1 MDVRI
6 SQPVGFSQ
14 SGSRPNNEDAFFPEP
29 QQATPQQRWFLVCDG
44 VGGAERGEVASQMA
58 VAGFDAYFRQNPV
71 AVATEAYIQQAL
83 TTVQDAFDTYLLAN
97 PQAEGMGTTLTL
109 LYLHEAGA
117 TVAHLGDSRVY
128 LVRKGEINWRT
139 DDHSYVNELVKAG
152 VLKAADAHR
161 HPQRNVITRA
171 IQGGEKRAEA
181 AVQLINDLQAGD
193 YFFLCTDGVLERIS
207 DELLENTL
215 GSLNTD
221 DEKLRMLWGFCH
233 GQTRDNFTGYL
244 IPIAAVT
251 GEVAPA
257 YRVAKPVYDRSY
269 IDSDNSVT
277 VISAPAPSPNPAPVP
292 PVPQPVAAPVPVQQP
307 LSQVA
312 GPVMA
317 APAQA
322 PVRPEPALPPPRPSA
337 TPAPE
342 PMPVGQARSPA
353 SRVLLGVALLF
364 GVIALGIGGYVFWQ
378 RMQQAGRQETRSA
391 SPQPA
396 VAPGTPPAEPGKPA
410 LSAQQTQVITQ
421 GAQKVRPDQASQ
433 ASQVSSQTAAAAT
446 TTAITTTS
454 LAADGAN
461 VAKAVTSAGA
471 GLAATKPDKANT
483 DGKPEKSKT
492 EKTTETALI
501 ITATTAPDVF
511 VGKKN
516 GKYGLLKKDK
526 KTWRVEPRYDAVG
539 PFTVGVAA
547 VRLNGKTKYLTLDG
561 HQYDEVGNR
570 DKLACD
576 QDRVLVKKGNRYGYL
591 NKNGQVSI
599 DFRYDN
605 AGNFTDDCTAEVK
618 QGNRTFLIDKGGNE
632 KKSSEAKKANLDKAQ

>member
-29 QQATPQQRWFLVCDG
+29 RQATPQQRWFLVCDG

-58 VAGFDAYFRQNPV
+58 VTQFDAYFRQNPV

-83 TTVQDAFDTYLLAN
+83 TTVQDAFDTYLTAN

-128 LVRKGEINWRT
+128 LVRKGEIEWRT

-152 VLKAADAHR
+152 VLKPADAQR

-181 AVQLINDLQAGD
+181 AVQLINDLQPGD

-244 IPIAAVT
+244 IPIAAVS
-251 GEVAPA
+251 GEVAAP
-257 YRVAKPVYDRSY
+257 YRVEKPVYDRSY
-269 IDSDNSVT
+269 IDADNSVT
-277 VISAPAPSPNPAPVP
+277 VISAPSRPQPAP
-292 PVPQPVAAPVPVQQP
+292 
-307 LSQVA
+307 
-312 GPVMA
+312 
-317 APAQA
+317 APAL
-322 PVRPEPALPPPRPSA
+322 VPEPGTA
-337 TPAPE
+337 PAPAVASPE
-342 PMPVGQARSPA
+342 PMPMPMPVPVPVPMAETRSSS
-353 SRVLLGVALLF
+353 SRVLLGVAMLF
-364 GVIALGIGGYVFWQ
+364 GAIALGIGGYVFWQ
-378 RMQQAGRQETRSA
+378 RMQQADRQGPESA
-391 SPQPA
+391 SRQPTLVSATPDTAQPA
-396 VAPGTPPAEPGKPA
+396 KPA

-421 GAQKVRPDQASQ
+421 GAQKVRPDQA
-433 ASQVSSQTAAAAT
+433 VSPTATAA
-446 TTAITTTS
+446 TATS
-454 LAADGAN
+454 LATNGAS
-461 VAKAVTSAGA
+461 VVKAVTSAGA
-471 GLAATKPDKANT
+471 ELVAARPNAVKPGEKPATVNPDK
-483 DGKPEKSKT
+483 P
-492 EKTTETALI
+492 ETALI
-501 ITATTAPDVF
+501 ITATPSPDVF
-511 VGKKN
+511 LGKKG

-526 KTWRVEPRYDAVG
+526 KTWRVEPKYDEIG
-539 PFTVGVAA
+539 PFTVGVAG

-561 HQYDEVGNR
+561 HQYDQVGNR
-570 DKLACD
+570 DNVACERIWVRKD
-576 QDRVLVKKGNRYGYL
+576 NQYGYL
-591 NKNGQVSI
+591 NKVGQVAI
-599 DFRYDN
+599 DFRYDK
-605 AGNFTDDCTAEVK
+605 ATDFSADCTAEVK
-618 QGNRTFLIDKGGNE
+618 KGDRTFLIDKGGNE
-632 KKSSEAKKANLDKAQ
+632 KKGDDPKKANPDTAR